1 MLYVRESY
9 VTIKRVAVY
18 SIVLGILNFYLLNS
32 TLNSDANHTGGVA

>member
-1 MLYVRESY
+1 MLYVRESC

-32 TLNSDANHTGGVA
+32 TLDGNANYTGGAA